1 MIWIYA
7 TKYWIKV
14 NINKKKIKKSKQR
27 SILKL
32 PFFLIFFYDVFM
44 NYFEIMD
51 CCFDI

>member
-1 MIWIYA
+1 MIFK
-7 TKYWIKV
+7 TFFKKKKYSQTFK
-14 NINKKKIKKSKQR
+14 KSLKKIKKWSV
-27 SILKL
+27 LKL